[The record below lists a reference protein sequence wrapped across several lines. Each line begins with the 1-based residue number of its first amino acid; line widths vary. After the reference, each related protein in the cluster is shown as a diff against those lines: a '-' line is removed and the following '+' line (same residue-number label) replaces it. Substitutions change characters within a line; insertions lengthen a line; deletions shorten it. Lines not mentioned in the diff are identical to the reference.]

1 MQCPVCVEAQWAFSC
16 TESLSFDT
24 VDIRPLCLVKVR
36 ARSSPHSPRRIA
48 LKWEPLRTMRE
59 EPLALSKKTE
69 V

>member
-1 MQCPVCVEAQWAFSC
+1 MQCPVRVEVQWAFSC
-16 TESLSFDT
+16 TEPLSFDT
-24 VDIRPLCLVKVR
+24 VDVRSLCLVRVR
-36 ARSSPHSPRRIA
+36 AHSSPHRPRRMA